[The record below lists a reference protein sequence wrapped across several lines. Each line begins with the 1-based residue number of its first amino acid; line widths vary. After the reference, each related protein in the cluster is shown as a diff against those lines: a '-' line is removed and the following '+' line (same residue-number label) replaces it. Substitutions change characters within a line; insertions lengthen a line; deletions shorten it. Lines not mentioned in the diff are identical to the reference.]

1 MWSGARVGLGPKLPK
16 IMLTSTENELWGEYE
31 QSVDDKGR
39 IVLPQ
44 DLRAPLGDE
53 FVITRGPDRAVWL
66 LPKIQWEQIY
76 QQIKPGATNSR
87 QAALLQRQHGGRAYA
102 KTDAQNR
109 LTVPKHIRDYAGI
122 DEDHKAVLIGVGD
135 KIELWNKETWD
146 AYNRALFNSDV
157 VYAAAEELDNLRA
170 RQSESAGT
178 AVVAGR

>member
-1 MWSGARVGLGPKLPK
+1 MVPGPKTPK
-16 IMLTSTENELWGEYE
+16 TMQNSTETELWGEYE

-66 LPKIQWEQIY
+66 LPRPQWDLIY
-76 QQIKPGATNSR
+76 RQIKPGVTNSR
-87 QAALLQRQHGGRAYA
+87 QAALLQRQHGGRAYV
-102 KTDAQNR
+102 KTDGQNR

-135 KIELWNKETWD
+135 KVELWNKETWD

-157 VYAAAEELDNLRA
+157 VYAAAEQLENLRSQDA
-170 RQSESAGT
+170 ASEGT

>member
-1 MWSGARVGLGPKLPK
+1 MQN
-16 IMLTSTENELWGEYE
+16 STETELWGEYE

-66 LPKIQWEQIY
+66 LPRPKWEQIY
-76 QQIKPGATNSR
+76 RQIKPGAVNCR
-87 QAALLQRQHGGRAYA
+87 QAAILQRQHGGRAYV

-135 KIELWNKETWD
+135 KIELWNKEMWD

-157 VYAAAEELDNLRA
+157 VYTAAEELDNLRA
-170 RQSESAGT
+170 RQSEPAGEA
-178 AVVAGR
+178 AVAAQ

>member
-1 MWSGARVGLGPKLPK
+1 MVPGPKTPK
-16 IMLTSTENELWGEYE
+16 TMQNSTETELWGEYE

-66 LPKIQWEQIY
+66 LPRPIWDLIY
-76 QQIKPGATNSR
+76 RQIKPGTTNSR
-87 QAALLQRQHGGRAYA
+87 QAAILQRQHGGRAYV

-122 DEDHKAVLIGVGD
+122 GEDHKAVLIGVGD
-135 KIELWNKETWD
+135 KIELWNKEMWD

-157 VYAAAEELDNLRA
+157 VYTAAEELDNLLA
-170 RQSESAGT
+170 RPSEPAGAAT
-178 AVVAGR
+178 VAAR

>member
-1 MWSGARVGLGPKLPK
+1 VVPGPKKPK
-16 IMLTSTENELWGEYE
+16 TMQSSTNNELWGEYE

-66 LPKIQWEQIY
+66 LPKAQWETIY
-76 QQIKPGATNSR
+76 RQIKPGAINSGNNR
-87 QAALLQRQHGGRAYA
+87 QAALLQRQHGGRAYV
-102 KTDAQNR
+102 KTDAQFR
-109 LTVPKHIRDYAGI
+109 LTVPKHFRDYAGI

-135 KIELWNKETWD
+135 KVELWSKETWD
-146 AYNRALFNSDV
+146 AYNRALFSSDV
-157 VYAAAEELDNLRA
+157 VFTAAEELENLRA
-170 RQSESAGT
+170 QSSDADA